1 MVSLGE
7 TITIRASKF
16 QTRYQTGDGRFAI
29 CAFTAKPAEKDKL
42 PDGLRMYGTTAMFLA
57 SGRIP
62 ESDKGVQF
70 ALTGAWAKNKRGAGK
85 KGEEKIFE
93 VSRAVIV
100 VPETENGVAQY
111 ISQNCKGYVAKTMAK
126 QLAARYGKDAIRI
139 CAHDTDRVRRDFPK
153 LNEKKAELLAASC
166 RAVLILDDL
175 ESLLGDANISRD
187 VLDKIVDAYG
197 DRTVEMAK
205 NNAFQF
211 VDVAGFAVSDKIA
224 LAAGMA
230 RNDARRIR
238 AGVMESVR
246 GVCKKTGCLCAE
258 TGAVL
263 STAYELLG
271 NDVPAVAVQHG
282 CETLCDSYALVKQGR
297 WLYIKEDFVTERSLA
312 DHVARFVSAPAD
324 KEAEIEKAFVEWQR
338 ENSIVLGAKQAE
350 AVRNLKYRISIV
362 TGGPGTGKTTTL
374 RAIMDVYH
382 KVFKQDPILLMAPT
396 GLAAKRMT
404 DSTHM
409 AADTIHHACGL
420 VPANSAS
427 GFSPAKD
434 CTIRP
439 GFIGIDEMSM
449 VGTHLFGFAM
459 DAIPNRENTR
469 IVLLGDVDQLSPV
482 ARGDALRDLIQCGLV
497 KTTVLDCNYRQGA
510 DSAITDAAIKIREDR
525 AFLQNACDFRFGE
538 QLLFTDCKRDDL
550 REEADA
556 VIEAVVQQYL
566 DGVAQ
571 FGVKGTIVLTPTHFD
586 RGTPAGYLCKDVLNN
601 IIRDKINPDD
611 ATKTSCKIGNQVFRT
626 GDRVIQR
633 KNTDDAIN
641 GDLGSIVRIL
651 NSTDGDMEVEIDFDG
666 KPAHLL
672 YGKKEMRDVELA
684 YAITVHSSQGCEFP
698 MCILPVSMSYGI
710 MLTRAVYYTAITRAK
725 TKLVLVGDQAALKR
739 AIDNKRRG
747 VRKSLLGPRIITK
760 TKKYTASNASQET
773 AMPVQQLMFS

>member
-7 TITIRASKF
+7 TVTIRASKF
-16 QTRYQTGDGRFAI
+16 QTRYQTGDKRFAI
-29 CAFTAKPAEKDKL
+29 CVFTAKPAEKDKL

-93 VSRAVIV
+93 VSRAIIA

-111 ISQNCKGYVAKTMAK
+111 ISRNCKGYVAKTMAK

-153 LNEKKAELLAASC
+153 LNEKKAEMLATSC

-187 VLDKIVDAYG
+187 MLDKIVDAYG

-224 LAAGMA
+224 LAAGMEK
-230 RNDARRIR
+230 NDARRIR

-246 GVCKKTGCLCAE
+246 SVCKKTGCMCAE
-258 TGAVL
+258 TDAVL

-282 CETLCDSYALVKQGR
+282 CETLCDSYTLVKQGR

-312 DHVARFVSAPAD
+312 DHVARFVSVPAD
-324 KEAEIEKAFVEWQR
+324 KEAEIENAFAEWQR
-338 ENSIVLGAKQAE
+338 ENSIVLSPKQAE

-382 KVFKQDPILLMAPT
+382 KVFKQEPILLMAPT

>member
-93 VSRAVIV
+93 VSRAVIA

-211 VDVAGFAVSDKIA
+211 VDVAGVAVSDKIA

>member
-93 VSRAVIV
+93 VSRAVIA

-139 CAHDTDRVRRDFPK
+139 CAHDTDRVRRDFPR

>member
-93 VSRAVIV
+93 VSRAVIA

-187 VLDKIVDAYG
+187 VLDKIVAAYG
-197 DRTVEMAK
+197 ARTVERAK

-482 ARGDALRDLIQCGLV
+482 ARGDARRDLIHCGLV